1 MGQRIRISRRPK
13 PRLAHM
19 TRELVRLLNAIE
31 ELEELRERVRL
42 AEASRVLH
50 EPLSSMASTRDIWRP
65 LMPNI
70 HGEAAAAVDVATRAA
85 INKASR
91 CWVAKRSQS
100 PRNVSAKR

>member
-50 EPLSSMASTRDIWRP
+50 
-65 LMPNI
+65 
-70 HGEAAAAVDVATRAA
+70 
-85 INKASR
+85 
-91 CWVAKRSQS
+91 
-100 PRNVSAKR
+100 